1 MDPSD
6 KLDELLRNLYGMSHI
21 IAWAIFLP
29 GSLLVVLIK
38 CCLTCNDEYTY
49 NQSRLI
55 QKYQQAEDEI
65 MAKRIEKLAE
75 QHAAANIG
83 FFFSEPRFGFST
95 ASLGYHG
102 STYR

>member
-29 GSLLVVLIK
+29 GSLLVVLIQ

-55 QKYQQAEDEI
+55 QKYQETEDEI
-65 MAKRIEKLAE
+65 MAKQIEKLAE
-75 QHAAANIG
+75 KYAEDNIG
-83 FFFSEPRFGFST
+83 FFFSEPRLGFPM

-102 STYR
+102 